1 MNKKILYY
9 GLVAGLIS
17 SSLFIGL
24 MLLGKAS
31 MEHFEHGAIYGYTL
45 MILAFS
51 LTYVCIRDIRDKE
64 RGGQMTFG
72 QAFLIGLGV
81 TLIASTIYVGVW
93 MIDLHF
99 FNPDFAAK
107 YGAQAVQNL
116 KTSGASEAQIAKAT
130 QDMARFTEMYKN
142 PVVVALL
149 TYLEIVPIGLLV
161 SLLCA
166 WILKRKV
173 A

>member
-1 MNKKILYY
+1 MNKKILLY
-9 GLVAGLIS
+9 GLFAGLIS

-51 LTYVCIRDIRDKE
+51 LTYVCIRNIRDKE
-64 RGGQMTFG
+64 RGGNISFG

-81 TLIASTIYVGVW
+81 TLVASTIYVAVW
-93 MIDLHF
+93 MIDLHY
-99 FNPDFAAK
+99 FNPDFAVK
-107 YGAQAVQNL
+107 YGEQAIKNL
-116 KTSGASEAQIAKAT
+116 QTSGATEAQITKAKVEM
-130 QDMARFTEMYKN
+130 DRFTAMYKN

-149 TYLEIVPIGLLV
+149 TYLEILPVGLLV

-166 WILKRKV
+166 FILKRK
-173 A
+173 AS

>member
-1 MNKKILYY
+1 MNKKILLY
-9 GLVAGLIS
+9 GLFAGLIS

-31 MEHFEHGAIYGYTL
+31 MEHFENGAIYGYTL

-51 LTYVCIRDIRDKE
+51 LIFVCVKNARDKDL
-64 RGGQMTFG
+64 GGTISFK
-72 QAFLIGLGV
+72 QAFLIGLGI
-81 TLIASTIYVGVW
+81 TLVASTIYVAVW
-93 MIDLHF
+93 MIDLRV
-99 FNPDFAAK
+99 FNPDFAVK
-107 YGAQAVQNL
+107 YGEQSIRHLQA
-116 KTSGASEAQIAKAT
+116 SGASEAQIANARVE
-130 QDMARFTEMYKN
+130 MAKFVEMYKN

-149 TYLEIVPIGLLV
+149 TYLEILPVGLLV

-166 WILKRKV
+166 AILKKKP